1 MTDMAAIK
9 QVFFEECGEQLTEL
23 ETGLLEMEEGN
34 SDPERINAIFRAV
47 HSIKG
52 GAGAFDLEVLVH
64 FSHVF
69 ENTLDLIR
77 ANQLDPTNE
86 VVKLMLKATD
96 VLFDLV
102 AAAREE
108 RDVAKASWEP
118 LATELAQHNETVTG
132 GSDAETDSDD
142 PFGAMDDGGDFDF
155 EPITISI
162 GDPDEAEADSEV
174 ADSEAIDSTYTV
186 KFRPLPELYASANE
200 PLRIL
205 RELSH
210 LGEANIECD
219 ASDTPLLDEFDPA
232 GAYLSWTITLVTD
245 ADEAAVRELFEF
257 VEGACV
263 LEINEAVSQAPMAS
277 DVAEMDL
284 EPIQDELTQD
294 ELTQDEPTLDGLPEI
309 SELPDVAELAEI
321 SEAEDKALVPEPVSA
336 PETVVAEKEKT
347 KAKAAGGSSSTIRVD
362 TDRIDRLINLVGE
375 LVITQSMLSQRA
387 QDSDVSNSE
396 QVAVGLDELEQLTRE
411 IQDSVM
417 AIRAQPVKMLFQRM
431 SRVTR
436 EVAAATGKS
445 VNLVFEGEATE
456 VDKTV
461 IERLADPLT
470 HMIRNAADHGLESPE
485 GRIAAGKP
493 EEGTIKLSA
502 SHRSGRVVIE
512 VTDDGA
518 GINREKVQQIAVD
531 KGLISADA
539 NLSEKEIDNLIFMA
553 GFSTVDNISAISGRG
568 VGMDVVKS
576 SIQGLGGR
584 IAISSNPGKGSV
596 FSMSLPLTLAV
607 LEGMI
612 VTIKSHTFV
621 VPLTSIV
628 ETLRP
633 EGNGLH
639 PIGKDASVVVVRDQF
654 VPVIDLGLDL
664 GLDKVSSDPLL
675 NTAIIVETETGAQ
688 NALLVDEIQDQRQVV
703 IKSLDKNYGHV
714 EGIAAATV
722 LGDGRIA
729 LILDVEAIVERAKCS
744 PLLNETVVKKAG

>member
-263 LEINEAVSQAPMAS
+263 LEINEAVSQTPLAS
-277 DVAEMDL
+277 DVVEMDL
-284 EPIQDELTQD
+284 EPIQDELTQG
-294 ELTQDEPTLDGLPEI
+294 EPTPDALP
-309 SELPDVAELAEI
+309 EI
-321 SEAEDKALVPEPVSA
+321 SEAEDKAPVTETA
-336 PETVVAEKEKT
+336 PAPQPVAAEKEKT

-664 GLDKVSSDPLL
+664 GLDQVSSDPLS